1 MQLLIGLIAYII
13 EIRRQKVACFMT
25 IDDASDSEPY
35 LFLFCFICI
44 ILIRGVFLIF
54 YFSI

>member
-25 IDDASDSEPY
+25 IDDASDSE
-35 LFLFCFICI
+35 LIC
-44 ILIRGVFLIF
+44 F
-54 YFSI
+54 YFVLFVLYSLEVSF